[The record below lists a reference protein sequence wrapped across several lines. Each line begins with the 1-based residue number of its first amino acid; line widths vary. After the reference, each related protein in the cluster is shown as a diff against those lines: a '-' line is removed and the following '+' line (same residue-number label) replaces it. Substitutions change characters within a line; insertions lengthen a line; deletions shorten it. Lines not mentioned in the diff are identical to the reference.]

1 MAQNCPTSL
10 TAHIMASYANN
21 DREKIVK
28 ELSHLKEEDR
38 ELFMNKIQYF
48 THRFLS
54 LHGVNTMDVL
64 ESVTSV
70 TKNFS
75 GAFLCCFES
84 AEKALKFEPIK
95 HAADRK
101 NVLLSKLPIE
111 VQRSLLFIEQKE
123 IVHIKQ
129 NALLPFDISTQNLR
143 RLSSEGLL
151 IITVSWIKSSSPHY
165 CTGWTSCKLMS
176 HEQSRPIKPIQTKYP
191 PKLLNDIWN
200 ACRAQDK
207 FQKSGVATHRKF
219 LRELVRDH
227 LQNMFGIS
235 DFGFNSEELSTL
247 IEKISEDLEKVKVSI
262 NDFEDDEPQ
271 VFLIVK
277 CFEKHWIDI
286 RECVEDCMAVCS
298 SQVQQNRKQGQKQ
311 RQQDFVAYCTY
322 FNDCLQAQEQNKG
335 LVFPCLK
342 CGRLNYAAPYKC
354 RNCSDLSGFDTT
366 TGEDAFLSCSR
377 VLIENAPELAEKQVR
392 QANDRAR
399 ELKKLLRPKASVV
412 QTRRVQI
419 REVNTDAKEILLPA
433 DVVANKKSIKEKS
446 TTITHT
452 TTTSLGSIQM
462 VQSETENIRV
472 FNLLKEKSLKDN
484 IPATTDGQR
493 TKKKNRT
500 RKNRQGDAK
509 LARIIAAGELL
520 LGV

>member
-1 MAQNCPTSL
+1 
-10 TAHIMASYANN
+10 MASYTNN
-21 DREKIVK
+21 DREKIAK

-54 LHGVNTMDVL
+54 LHGVNTVDVL

-70 TKNFS
+70 TKNKNLS

-84 AEKALKFEPIK
+84 AEKALKFEPVK
-95 HAADRK
+95 HIQDAADRK

-129 NALLPFDISTQNLR
+129 NALLPFDMSTQDLR

-191 PKLLNDIWN
+191 PKVLNDIWN

-207 FQKSGVATHRKF
+207 FQKSRVATHRKF

-247 IEKISEDLEKVKVSI
+247 IDKISEDLEKVKLSI
-262 NDFEDDEPQ
+262 NDFEDDGPQ
-271 VFLIVK
+271 VSLIVK

-286 RECVEDCMAVCS
+286 QECIEDCMAVCS
-298 SQVQQNRKQGQKQ
+298 SQVQQNRKQGQEQ
-311 RQQDFVAYCTY
+311 RQQELMAYCTY

-342 CGRLNYAAPYKC
+342 CGRLNYATPYKC
-354 RNCSDLSGFDTT
+354 RNCSDLSGFDATI
-366 TGEDAFLSCSR
+366 GEDASR

-392 QANDRAR
+392 QANEKAR

-412 QTRRVQI
+412 QTRRAQI
-419 REVNTDAKEILLPA
+419 REVTTDVKEFLLPV
-433 DVVANKKSIKEKS
+433 DVVANKKSIIKGKS
-446 TTITHT
+446 PITH

-462 VQSETENIRV
+462 MQSETENIRV
-472 FNLLKEKSLKDN
+472 FKLLKEKSLKDN
-484 IPATTDGQR
+484 IHATDDYPATTDGQR
-493 TKKKNRT
+493 TKKKKNRT

-509 LARIIAAGELL
+509 LARTIAAGELL